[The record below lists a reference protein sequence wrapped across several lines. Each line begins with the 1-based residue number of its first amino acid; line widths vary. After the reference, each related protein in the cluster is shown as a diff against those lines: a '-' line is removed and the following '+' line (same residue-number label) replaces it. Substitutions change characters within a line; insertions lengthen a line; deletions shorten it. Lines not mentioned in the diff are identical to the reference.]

1 MNKKIKTI
9 IFISILGVLGIVYGV
24 FYILNPENTKK
35 VTESVFDYICNKPLP
50 VIGISI
56 LTLGFITLRVIQVT
70 GIGKKSLSEC
80 REELKEARE
89 QREKSH
95 AELLSFEE
103 KFDQKL
109 DKLENDNNDK
119 MRQICVTIPNK
130 KVNEL
135 GEEFYGKREERINS
149 NPEEE

>member
-35 VTESVFDYICNKPLP
+35 VTESVFDYVCNKPLP

-56 LTLGFITLRVIQVT
+56 LALGFITLRVIQVT

-80 REELKEARE
+80 RKELKEARE

-95 AELLSFEE
+95 AELLEFEE

-119 MRQICVTIPNK
+119 MRQICMTIPNK

-135 GEEFYGKREERINS
+135 GEEFYGEREERIDSETKAN
-149 NPEEE
+149 